1 MDWVYGT
8 RLSTV
13 LGTVDDVTSTNLRRD
28 VVQIERYRTIAHLCR
43 STFQP
48 SICPISFAS
57 AVATLA

>member
-1 MDWVYGT
+1 MDAVT
-8 RLSTV
+8 R
-13 LGTVDDVTSTNLRRD
+13 TNLRRD